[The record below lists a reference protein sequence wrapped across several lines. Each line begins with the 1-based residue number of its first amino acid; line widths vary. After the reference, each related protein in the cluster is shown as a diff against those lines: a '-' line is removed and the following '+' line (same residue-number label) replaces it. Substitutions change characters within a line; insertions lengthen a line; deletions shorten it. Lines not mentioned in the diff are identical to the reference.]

1 MRRVLRVARR
11 VAKGATSRLKALV
24 PERAPS
30 PGLPLTIVNEAA
42 VLPRVANVLDGGVPA
57 APGVLAK
64 VMSESAEPEEK
75 TRQRLTGRVGGVDAP
90 AWAAGAGGV
99 HRASVDLVRV
109 TGVWHA
115 PAFGAMF
122 NDQGQLFQK
131 TVQEALYLTPKLGLL
146 PGVRVEGDRAVFRPP
161 NKVPRLERAAVFMA
175 WGGLHNYG
183 CFLIECLPAL
193 VAAIETGATQ
203 RFPAIAPPLLPWHRD
218 LLALLLG
225 SAPQPRVIEAPL
237 ARIEDA
243 IYASTLDHFLHA
255 PNAPLDRVR
264 ERILAAAA
272 VDPAVGPRRIYVSRR
287 DSVDRVL
294 LNELDL
300 ETALAARGF
309 TIVRPATLSVRE
321 QVALFHGAD
330 VVVAAPG
337 AALANILFCRPGTK
351 VVELQPTHFT
361 VAWPR
366 NLALFVDLDWRAFF
380 SPSPVSQ
387 VEMMLE
393 DWCRPD
399 AAFSWRLDLPAFL
412 GFLDV
417 GL

>member
-1 MRRVLRVARR
+1 VRRVLRVARR

-24 PERAPS
+24 PERPLA
-30 PGLPLTIVNEAA
+30 PGLPLTIVSEAA

-57 APGVLAK
+57 APGVVAE
-64 VMSESAEPEEK
+64 VTPESVEAEAE
-75 TRQRLTGRVGGVDAP
+75 TRLRLTGRVGGVDAP

-99 HRASVDLVRV
+99 RRASVDHVRV
-109 TGVWHA
+109 PSVWHA
-115 PAFGAMF
+115 PAFGAVF
-122 NDQGQLFQK
+122 NDQGQVFQK
-131 TVQEALYLTPKLGLL
+131 TVQEALYLTPALGLL
-146 PGVRVEGDRAVFRPP
+146 PGVRVEGDQVVFRAPS
-161 NKVPRLERAAVFMA
+161 KVPQLERATIFMA
-175 WGGLHNYG
+175 WGGLHSYG
-183 CFLIECLPAL
+183 HFLIECLPAL
-193 VAAIETGATQ
+193 VAAIETDATR

-225 SAPQPRVIEAPL
+225 SAPPPRVIEAPL

-264 ERILAAAA
+264 ERILATSA
-272 VDPAVGPRRIYVSRR
+272 VDPTIGPRRIYVSRR
-287 DSVDRVL
+287 DSADRVL
-294 LNELDL
+294 INELDL

-309 TIVRPATLSVRE
+309 AIVRPATLSVRE

-330 VVVAAPG
+330 VVVAATG
-337 AALANILFCRPGTK
+337 AAMANILFCRPGTK
-351 VVELQPTHFT
+351 VVELQPANFT
-361 VAWPR
+361 AAWSR
-366 NLALFVDLDWRAFF
+366 DLALFSGLDWRAFF
-380 SPSPVSQ
+380 APSPFSQ

-393 DWCRPD
+393 EWPRPD

-417 GL
+417 EL